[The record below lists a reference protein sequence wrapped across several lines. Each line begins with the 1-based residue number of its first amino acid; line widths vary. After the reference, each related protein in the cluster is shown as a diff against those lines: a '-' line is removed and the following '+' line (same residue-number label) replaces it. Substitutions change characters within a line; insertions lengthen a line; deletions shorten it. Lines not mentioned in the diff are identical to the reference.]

1 MIKDLEFSIN
11 LYTEGEKFFD
21 VLKTIIRDSKKSQ
34 WPHERERAVYAKEL
48 FKRALDTFEE
58 AILVAENKVEEGL
71 HIEQDLKIIK
81 ELKEKRDYWKTKLEE
96 VACVSHS

>member
-21 VLKTIIRDSKKSQ
+21 VLKAIIRDSKKSQ
-34 WPHERERAVYAKEL
+34 WPHERERAVYAEEL

-58 AILVAENKVEEGL
+58 AIHIAETRVEEGL

-81 ELKEKRDYWKTKLEE
+81 ELKAKRDYWKKKLEE
-96 VACVSHS
+96 VVSVSRC